1 MNKEDAPCCR
11 PASLKFTI
19 DHILNLNCVSAKFDS
34 CQSKVQSVPV
44 CGKDFPPRALD
55 RREEDFRSTEI
66 NETGET
72 CTEGHATTAAYERD
86 MDVVKSLDS
95 RCENADSCDDGSS
108 VHHKGTSKKNKVLAK
123 KKTRTIFSKRQIF
136 QLEST
141 FDMKRYLSSA
151 ERACLANSLQ
161 LTETQVKIWFQNRR
175 NKLKRQIS
183 TDLEGPTVDFSDA
196 GKSVSLPTFYKD
208 NHILG
213 RCLLPMPLPI
223 MYPGGSTPYLCF
235 SNATKYFSIFD
246 GDV

>member
-11 PASLKFTI
+11 PSSLKFTI
-19 DHILNLNCVSAKFDS
+19 DHILNLNSVGAKFDS
-34 CQSKVQSVPV
+34 CHSKVQSVPV
-44 CGKDFPPRALD
+44 CGNDFGPRILD
-55 RREEDFRSTEI
+55 REEDFRSTGF

-72 CTEGHATTAAYERD
+72 CTEEHATTTAIEKD
-86 MDVVKSLDS
+86 MDALKSLDS
-95 RCENADSCDDGSS
+95 RCDNADSGDDGSS
-108 VHHKGTSKKNKVLAK
+108 VQHKGNSKKNKVMAK

-151 ERACLANSLQ
+151 ERSCLANSLQ

-183 TDLEGPTVDFSDA
+183 TELEGPNVDFSDA
-196 GKSVSLPTFYKD
+196 GKTVSLPTFYKD